1 MPRHIDLT
9 VLKRKSIAELNS
21 ALARYEKA
29 TSQNLDYLLL
39 RWIAAMTVVEVYA
52 VWERYAEK
60 RLVAALNHYP
70 SHFLENNDIDGIEHI
85 SYGLATVLVRSGTKF
100 FDFRSTS
107 ELIDKADRIVG
118 KIENPFRVLNPTDK
132 HYLDTLSAIR
142 NYIVHQSEAALKSYK
157 RSLETTYG
165 IKSKPTPTEFLNA
178 KDFRKSSPARYK
190 SRLHGLIA
198 IIKDSIDRTA
208 PKASSSKP

>member
-9 VLKRKSIAELNS
+9 VLKRKSMGELDR

-29 TSQNLDYLLL
+29 ISQNLDYYLL

-70 SHFLENNDIDGIEHI
+70 NHFLENNDIDGVENI
-85 SYGLATVLVRSGTKF
+85 SYGLSTVLVRSGAKF

-107 ELIDKADRIVG
+107 ELIDKADRLVG
-118 KIENPFRVLNPTDK
+118 KVQNPFRALNPSDK

-157 RSLETTYG
+157 RSLETTYE
-165 IKSKPTPTEFLNA
+165 IKSKPTPAEFLNA

-190 SRLHGLIA
+190 SRLHGLIV
-198 IIKDSIDRTA
+198 IIKDSIGRTL
-208 PKASSSKP
+208 PTGSS